1 MLHDG
6 HILLVGKVFVGPVDR
21 KNEVN
26 EYRKSQKNMIR
37 LKIYGVLQNNM
48 VSKLNPQITI
58 SNLSQSSTTSIFQCD
73 RSRYVL
79 QCTQMSIKRTPAPIV
94 H

>member
-26 EYRKSQKNMIR
+26 EYRKSQKNM
-37 LKIYGVLQNNM
+37 L
-48 VSKLNPQITI
+48 
-58 SNLSQSSTTSIFQCD
+58 
-73 RSRYVL
+73 
-79 QCTQMSIKRTPAPIV
+79 
-94 H
+94 